1 MYISRLRLKGF
12 KSFGGNHEIELSP
25 GYTAIVGPNGSGK
38 SNILDGIRWVL
49 GDPSPARL
57 RIQKQSDLLFQG
69 SVSLPPSNE
78 AESSLQLFHPDG
90 AITVKR
96 AYSTVNGTLLSVDS
110 KKIRLQDL
118 QDIKA
123 SLGLEGEQ
131 FAFIGQG
138 EVAETI
144 RHRPFQRRILLE
156 SLFGIEKYRK
166 KRDEARKKLDIASSE
181 LLRLQTLI
189 SELNERKKQLLPLVK
204 KASQVRA
211 LEEELDEHRRNY
223 YFASVFLLKQELQE
237 LGTKI
242 DELKN
247 TASSRLYWSDIW
259 SSSRQKY
266 SEKKIIL
273 EKEAASLDAEF
284 ERVSSTRENLFR
296 QCFSVAT
303 TLLNSRKRIAELTN
317 ERDRISKHLLLL
329 QKEEDSSDQKELSLR
344 NELDRKLE
352 ILTSMKAQYEKLAR
366 EIEEKEQEKRKQK
379 KFRDGFLQ
387 KKNDLNARM
396 QKNIRV
402 VRTRSDRRE
411 EIQQEIAANESELK
425 KLATDLED
433 LMSEQ
438 ERVNEYYSQAYAEC
452 QTLSGKLQHLKR
464 EKREL
469 VSLLDD
475 LRISVEEKG
484 YPKPVRFLS
493 SASRLGKLKIMPV
506 PVIDTFSAPENLA
519 QALDSFLGG
528 RLFWLV
534 VDSIDEAQAG
544 IEYLKQHGAGR
555 VTMLPLERCRP
566 RNHKGFSVEGYPGV
580 IGWAIEQMNITD
592 KWMPAIEHLMGDVLF
607 VDTFTSARTIV
618 SAGIRFP
625 VVTLDGEVFSPQGA
639 ISGGFRKKGPGIV
652 EQKLEL
658 EKQRI
663 SLDSTDTKIKELSE
677 RLKISEDREI
687 ELSGKK
693 EKLRAEAKEINSR
706 LNRLK
711 NSLNSLNAEMNKVC
725 SGIKEGKKSLQRD
738 WLERR
743 KIQARCLELI
753 DKISSE
759 RTSEDGIS
767 ELRVRLSKEENQV
780 DLLREKL
787 KSCRQIL
794 ERIRN
799 EKDRDQK
806 DLAAKISE
814 IDVLRDLIRN
824 SGIRLAEK
832 GHLALSYW
840 KDLEKTKQ
848 MIRTVHETLKE
859 LESKLSFVQRRY
871 SEVSEL
877 LRLIENDQNRAEQQK
892 RSVTKDLDQLDEM
905 WGDKYRDHGP
915 IMVSSV
921 NIKEVNNSIRILER
935 KVRSFGA
942 IDQGCLSE
950 DQSLHERISYLE
962 DQSRDVAAGTEEL
975 SAMIEGLDHQVE
987 TVFRRALK
995 SVDDRFDLLFKRLF
1009 GGGEAHLT
1017 IQESDSI
1024 WDCGVDIIAR
1034 PPGKKMQNLNQLSGG
1049 EQSLTAISLLFAS
1062 MEVAEVPLA
1071 ILDEVDAAL
1080 DDVNLGRFVSLI
1092 LDYAASLQLIIMT
1105 HRRITMEKASIMYGV
1120 TMKEP
1125 GLSQIVSVKLDDWA

>member
-90 AITVKR
+90 AITIKR
-96 AYSTVNGTLLSVDS
+96 AYSTGNGTVLSVDS

-123 SLGLEGEQ
+123 SMGLEGEQ

-181 LLRLQTLI
+181 LLRLQTLM
-189 SELNERKKQLLPLVK
+189 SELHERKKQLEPLVK

-211 LEEELDEHRRNY
+211 LQEELDGHRRNY
-223 YFASVFLLKQELQE
+223 YFARVSQLKQELEE
-237 LGTKI
+237 LDKKI
-242 DELKN
+242 GELKN
-247 TASSRLYWSDIW
+247 NASLRLFWSDIW

-266 SEKKIIL
+266 SDKKIVL
-273 EKEAASLDAEF
+273 ENEAGSLDAEF
-284 ERVSSTRENLFR
+284 EKVSSARENLFR
-296 QCFSVAT
+296 QCFSMAT
-303 TLLNSRKRIAELTN
+303 TLLNSRKRITELTK
-317 ERDRISKHLLLL
+317 ERDRISDHLLLL
-329 QKEEDSSDQKELSLR
+329 QKEEDSSNQQEVSLR
-344 NELDRKLE
+344 NELDQRLE
-352 ILTSMKAQYEKLAR
+352 VLTSVKAQYAKLAR
-366 EIEEKEQEKRKQK
+366 EIEEEQEEKRRQK
-379 KFRDGFLQ
+379 KLRDSFFQ
-387 KKNDLNARM
+387 KKNNINARI

-402 VRTRSDRRE
+402 LRTRSDRKE
-411 EIQQEIAANESELK
+411 EIQQEIIAYESQLKDLTTNLEELVF
-425 KLATDLED
+425 
-433 LMSEQ
+433 EQ
-438 ERVNEYYSQAYAEC
+438 EMVNEHHSQTYAEC

-469 VSLLDD
+469 LSLLDD

-484 YPKPVRFLS
+484 YPKPVRFLT
-493 SASRLGKLKIMPV
+493 SASRLGKLKIQPV

-534 VDSIDEAQAG
+534 VDSIDEAQNG
-544 IEYLKQHGAGR
+544 IEYLKKHGAGR

-566 RNHKGFSVEGYPGV
+566 RKHKGFSVDGYHGV
-580 IGWAIEQMNITD
+580 IGWAIEQMKIND
-592 KWMPAIEHLMGDVLF
+592 KWMPALEHLMGDVLF
-607 VDTFTSARTIV
+607 VDTFTNARTIV

-663 SLDSTDTKIKELSE
+663 SLASSDTKIRELSE
-677 RLKISEDREI
+677 KLKISEDRET
-687 ELSGKK
+687 ELSEKK
-693 EKLRAEAKEINSR
+693 DKLKAEVKEINSR
-706 LNRLK
+706 INRIK
-711 NSLNSLNAEMNKVC
+711 NSLNNLNSEMNKVC
-725 SGIKEGKKSLQRD
+725 SGMKEEKKSLEKD

-743 KIQARCLELI
+743 EIQARCFDLI
-753 DKISSE
+753 DKISSDM
-759 RTSEDGIS
+759 TSENGIS
-767 ELRVRLSKEENQV
+767 ELRVRLSKEENQA

-794 ERIRN
+794 ERIHN
-799 EKDRDQK
+799 EKDREQM
-806 DLAAKISE
+806 DLAGKTSE
-814 IDVLRDLIRN
+814 IDALRDLIRN
-824 SGIRLAEK
+824 TGIQLGEK
-832 GHLALSYW
+832 GQSALACW
-840 KDLEKTKQ
+840 KELERTKQ
-848 MIRTVHETLKE
+848 MIRTVNETQKE
-859 LESKLSFVQRRY
+859 LECKLNFAQRRY

-892 RSVTKDLDQLDEM
+892 QSVTKDLDQLDEM
-905 WGDKYRDHGP
+905 WGDKFRDQGP
-915 IMVSSV
+915 VPVSSV
-921 NIKEVNNSIRILER
+921 NIREVNNSIRILEK
-935 KVRSFGA
+935 KVRSFGS

-950 DQSLHERISYLE
+950 DKSLQERISYLE
-962 DQSRDVAAGTEEL
+962 EQSRDVAAGTEEL
-975 SAMIEGLDHQVE
+975 STMIEDLDQQVE

-995 SVDDRFDLLFKRLF
+995 RVDDRFDMLFKRLF